1 MDMDMTQGMSRLG
14 RMMRM
19 AAAAAM
25 VGITALGL
33 TGCNAG
39 GNNLLEANRALQE
52 RVTALQAENEA
63 LNNTNQQLQAALA
76 ARDKALADLQ
86 SQMSMLANS
95 GSGMDAKYRE
105 LLDRFNSLRFGSL
118 DPETDAALRELAAQH
133 PDLIEYVPELGMLRF
148 KSDVTFASG
157 SDEVNA
163 SARPT
168 LQQLAS
174 ILNNAAAG
182 YDVKILGH
190 TDSQPVRRSVNR
202 HPTNMHLSAHR
213 AISVRRE
220 LVNMGVAPQRFEV
233 AGRGEFDP
241 LVPNNANGNTP
252 RNRRV
257 EVYLMRAVS
266 RNMNAPTS
274 EATESTSAPAPA
286 PARSAPR
293 EEIMK

>member
-1 MDMDMTQGMSRLG
+1 MDMTQGMSRLG

-25 VGITALGL
+25 VGVTALGL

-274 EATESTSAPAPA
+274 EATETTSAPAPA

>member
-25 VGITALGL
+25 VGVTALGL

>member
-25 VGITALGL
+25 VGVTALGL

-274 EATESTSAPAPA
+274 EATETTSAPAPA

>member
-1 MDMDMTQGMSRLG
+1 MDMTQGMSRLG

-19 AAAAAM
+19 ATAAVM
-25 VGITALGL
+25 VGATALGL

-52 RVTALQAENEA
+52 RVTTLQAENEA

-86 SQMSMLANS
+86 SQMSMLASS
-95 GSGMDAKYRE
+95 GSGMDAKYE
-105 LLDRFNSLRFGSL
+105 DLLKRFQALRFGSL

-157 SDEVNA
+157 SDAVNA

-174 ILNNAAAG
+174 ILNSAAAS
-182 YDVKILGH
+182 YDVKIQGH
-190 TDSQPVRRSVNR
+190 TDSQPVVRARAQ

-241 LVPNNANGNTP
+241 LTPNNANGNTP

-274 EATESTSAPAPA
+274 ESGESSSTPAAAPA
-286 PARSAPR
+286 PARSEPR

>member
-1 MDMDMTQGMSRLG
+1 MEMTQGVSRLG
-14 RMMRM
+14 RLMRL

-86 SQMSMLANS
+86 SQMSMLASS

-266 RNMNAPTS
+266 RNMNAPTG

-286 PARSAPR
+286 PARNQER

>member
-1 MDMDMTQGMSRLG
+1 MDICQSVRLG
-14 RMMRM
+14 ARMGRLLKL
-19 AAAAAM
+19 AAAAAL
-25 VGITALGL
+25 VGIASVGLG
-33 TGCNAG
+33 GCNAG

-52 RVTALQAENEA
+52 RVTSLQAENQA

-76 ARDKALADLQ
+76 ARDKALSDLQ
-86 SQMSMLANS
+86 MQMNAMANS

-105 LLDRFNSLRFGSL
+105 LLERFNSLRFGSL
-118 DPETDAALRELAAQH
+118 DPQTDQALRELAAQH
-133 PDLIEYVPELGMLRF
+133 PDLIEYIPELGLLRF

-157 SDEVNA
+157 SDVVNP

-168 LQQLAS
+168 LQQLAT
-174 ILNNAAAG
+174 ILNGAAAG

-190 TDSQPVRRSVNR
+190 TDSQPVVRAKAQ

-213 AISVRRE
+213 AISVRSQ
-220 LVNMGVAPQRFEV
+220 LVSMGVAPQRFEV

-257 EVYLMRAVS
+257 EVYLMPAVS

-274 EATESTSAPAPA
+274 DATSETAP
-286 PARSAPR
+286 PARPAAPER